1 MEKLITKRN
10 IFIASGLGI
19 LLIILA
25 YFFLLNSNK
34 ETEKYFDIY
43 LANLYNEDTQGIDQK
58 MEYLSNISDPNVS
71 FFADLNLAS
80 IENLDKYEKLE
91 RDIILLKK
99 AIVEKFERENNLTY
113 SADQITVGTGGKQ
126 VLYNAFMATLN
137 KGDEVNFE
145 RAAKFGDEIGGH
157 LMSGHIHTTVKISRV
172 IQSKDNQSIYFETPH
187 EYQHYLFSKGF
198 AGLNGCSLTLGEVN
212 DNEFSVH
219 LIPETLEMTTFK
231 DSAEGELV
239 NLEIDSQTQS
249 IVDTVT
255 RVLEKQK

>member
-99 AIVEKFERENNLTY
+99 AIVDL
-113 SADQITVGTGGKQ
+113 
-126 VLYNAFMATLN
+126 
-137 KGDEVNFE
+137 
-145 RAAKFGDEIGGH
+145 
-157 LMSGHIHTTVKISRV
+157 
-172 IQSKDNQSIYFETPH
+172 
-187 EYQHYLFSKGF
+187 
-198 AGLNGCSLTLGEVN
+198 
-212 DNEFSVH
+212 
-219 LIPETLEMTTFK
+219 
-231 DSAEGELV
+231 
-239 NLEIDSQTQS
+239 DSQTLKS
-249 IVDTVT
+249 
-255 RVLEKQK
+255 

>member
-43 LANLYNEDTQGIDQK
+43 LANLYNEDAQGIDQK

-99 AIVEKFERENNLTY
+99 AIVDL
-113 SADQITVGTGGKQ
+113 D
-126 VLYNAFMATLN
+126 
-137 KGDEVNFE
+137 
-145 RAAKFGDEIGGH
+145 
-157 LMSGHIHTTVKISRV
+157 
-172 IQSKDNQSIYFETPH
+172 
-187 EYQHYLFSKGF
+187 
-198 AGLNGCSLTLGEVN
+198 
-212 DNEFSVH
+212 
-219 LIPETLEMTTFK
+219 PETLKSLSQDENFIFSDIAK
-231 DSAEGELV
+231 IYFL
-239 NLEIDSQTQS
+239 NLDINNFDFIYRDNSEEIDNFFIKAISRLKNENS
-249 IVDTVT
+249 
-255 RVLEKQK
+255 

>member
-43 LANLYNEDTQGIDQK
+43 LANLYNEDAQGIDQK

-99 AIVEKFERENNLTY
+99 AIVDLDSETLKSLSQDENFIFSDIAKIYFLNL
-113 SADQITVGTGGKQ
+113 DI
-126 VLYNAFMATLN
+126 N
-137 KGDEVNFE
+137 NFDLIYRDNSE
-145 RAAKFGDEIGGH
+145 EIDNFF
-157 LMSGHIHTTVKISRV
+157 IKAISRL
-172 IQSKDNQSIYFETPH
+172 K
-187 EYQHYLFSKGF
+187 
-198 AGLNGCSLTLGEVN
+198 
-212 DNEFSVH
+212 NENS
-219 LIPETLEMTTFK
+219 
-231 DSAEGELV
+231 
-239 NLEIDSQTQS
+239 
-249 IVDTVT
+249 
-255 RVLEKQK
+255 

>member
-58 MEYLSNISDPNVS
+58 MKYLSNISDPNVS
-71 FFADLNLAS
+71 FFADLSLAS

-99 AIVEKFERENNLTY
+99 AIVDLDSETLKSLSQDENFIFSDIAKIYFLNL
-113 SADQITVGTGGKQ
+113 DI
-126 VLYNAFMATLN
+126 N
-137 KGDEVNFE
+137 NFDLIYRDNSE
-145 RAAKFGDEIGGH
+145 EIDNFF
-157 LMSGHIHTTVKISRV
+157 IKAISRL
-172 IQSKDNQSIYFETPH
+172 K
-187 EYQHYLFSKGF
+187 
-198 AGLNGCSLTLGEVN
+198 
-212 DNEFSVH
+212 NENS
-219 LIPETLEMTTFK
+219 
-231 DSAEGELV
+231 
-239 NLEIDSQTQS
+239 
-249 IVDTVT
+249 
-255 RVLEKQK
+255 

>member
-10 IFIASGLGI
+10 IFIASGLGL

-58 MEYLSNISDPNVS
+58 MEYLSNILDPNVS

-99 AIVEKFERENNLTY
+99 AIVDLDSETLKSLSQDENFIFSDIAKIYFLNL
-113 SADQITVGTGGKQ
+113 DI
-126 VLYNAFMATLN
+126 N
-137 KGDEVNFE
+137 NFDLIYRDNSE
-145 RAAKFGDEIGGH
+145 EIDNFF
-157 LMSGHIHTTVKISRV
+157 IKAISRL
-172 IQSKDNQSIYFETPH
+172 K
-187 EYQHYLFSKGF
+187 
-198 AGLNGCSLTLGEVN
+198 
-212 DNEFSVH
+212 NENS
-219 LIPETLEMTTFK
+219 
-231 DSAEGELV
+231 
-239 NLEIDSQTQS
+239 
-249 IVDTVT
+249 
-255 RVLEKQK
+255 